1 MVKKS
6 KAQGITTDIKKYDN
20 NVTIEKIMKKQTSKK
35 LKNVDNCRILSKTI
49 KTKFLIV

>member
-1 MVKKS
+1 MEKKGET
-6 KAQGITTDIKKYDN
+6 QGITTDIKIYDN